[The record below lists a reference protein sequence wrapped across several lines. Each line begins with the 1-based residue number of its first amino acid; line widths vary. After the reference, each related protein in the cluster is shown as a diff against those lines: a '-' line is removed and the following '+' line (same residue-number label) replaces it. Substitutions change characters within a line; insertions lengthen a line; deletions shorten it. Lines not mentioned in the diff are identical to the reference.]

1 MRQNPLTLKVAI
13 VTGAARRIGA
23 EIIRAL
29 HAAEMNMVLHYN
41 VSEEEAVILCEEL
54 NQKRN
59 HSAVA
64 LRANLQDFESGKAFI
79 QQAADTWKRLDVL
92 VNNAS
97 SFYRTIFGETTE
109 HAWDDLMGSNLK
121 APFFSVNQGCIVNI
135 TDARLESPPRDYSVY
150 CISKSGLIMLTKV
163 LAKELGPSIRVNAV
177 APGVILW
184 PEGENTLSDEAKCKI
199 IDKTVLL
206 RMGQPE
212 DIAKAV
218 LFFIRDADYV
228 TGQVLNVDGGRLL
241 CSD

>member
-109 HAWDDLMGSNLK
+109 YAWDDLMGSNLK
-121 APFFSVNQGCIVNI
+121 APFFLSQAVAPFLSVNQGCIVNI
-135 TDARLESPPRDYSVY
+135 TDAHL
-150 CISKSGLIMLTKV
+150 
-163 LAKELGPSIRVNAV
+163 
-177 APGVILW
+177 
-184 PEGENTLSDEAKCKI
+184 
-199 IDKTVLL
+199 
-206 RMGQPE
+206 
-212 DIAKAV
+212 
-218 LFFIRDADYV
+218 
-228 TGQVLNVDGGRLL
+228 
-241 CSD
+241 